1 MFPTGSEC
9 CVETSLRP
17 RGALLLDCLYVRG
30 HRRFHAFL
38 LLFSCSYVRL
48 QQNGSGVVGIDLFT
62 PLGTLTFY
70 NDITQLITSWD
81 VYSNI
86 G

>member
-1 MFPTGSEC
+1 MTVWC
-9 CVETSLRP
+9 HC
-17 RGALLLDCLYVRG
+17 GAWKSANSPSSTIV
-30 HRRFHAFL
+30 
-38 LLFSCSYVRL
+38 CSYVRL

-70 NDITQLITSWD
+70 NDVTQLITSWD

>member
-1 MFPTGSEC
+1 M
-9 CVETSLRP
+9 
-17 RGALLLDCLYVRG
+17 
-30 HRRFHAFL
+30 
-38 LLFSCSYVRL
+38 RL

-70 NDITQLITSWD
+70 NDVTQLVTSWD